1 MVRRLLR
8 LLRRGARSEIGR
20 VIPPIEASQFA
31 VVVKEPHGVVG
42 CIVPWNFPLLL
53 LTWKLAP
60 ALAAG
65 NTAVCKPS
73 EVTPLSTL
81 ALAEI
86 FEDLPDGTVNL
97 VAGAGEIGAG
107 ISAHPGIDC
116 VAFTGSVATGQKV
129 GVACATRNARAN
141 LEMGGKDPFIVC
153 SDIGDE
159 GVQIAAKGGAWAA
172 YLNAGQ
178 VCTSSERFYVMED
191 VYDDYVAAF
200 VEFTKSLVIGDPLDP
215 KTDIGPMVSAVQRGK
230 AVAQVEAA
238 VAAGAEL
245 LTGGGNAGQAKGHY
259 LEPCVLTGVPEDSDL
274 MTEETFGPVAPIVP
288 VKTLEEAIEKA
299 NGLDFGLG
307 ANIYTRDLNTAIT
320 CLKRVRAGSVWINDP
335 LTDNDA
341 GPFGGFKNSGI
352 GRELG
357 TEGLDAFRE
366 AKHIHMDSVIEA
378 KDWWYPYGSGREPRP
393 SFALAAFGAGFRG
406 RRIHL
411 GQQGLL
417 LFQRR
422 VVSLRV
428 RLAESFLLLRQDVP
442 EVLEQGD
449 EFGQRVLVA
458 LRRVEGLQVLDL
470 LRRDLLDLTRGLGRR
485 PRCSRCRRPCS
496 PSSGRR

>member
-1 MVRRLLR
+1 MEFQTKLLIGGKLVEGDGAGIEVENPATEETVVTVASASVAQLDQAVAAARAAIPDWASMPAVDRAPLLR
-8 LLRRGARSEIGR
+8 NIADRLRAKTEELAGLMTTEIGRPLLESRDEVEWSAACFEYYAEVARSEIGR

-53 LTWKLAP
+53 LCWKIAP

-65 NTAVCKPS
+65 NTVVCKPS

-81 ALAEI
+81 ALADV
-86 FEDLPDGTVNL
+86 FDDLPDGTVNL
-97 VAGAGEIGAG
+97 VAGAGEIGSA

-116 VAFTGSVATGQKV
+116 VAFTGSVATGHKV
-129 GVACATRNARAN
+129 GIACAARNARAN

-200 VEFTKSLVIGDPLDP
+200 VDFTKSLVIGDPLDP

-245 LTGGGNAGQAKGHY
+245 LTGGGNAGRPKGHY

-288 VKTLEEAIEKA
+288 VKTLEEAITKA
-299 NGLDFGLG
+299 NSLDFGLG

-320 CLKRVRAGSVWINDP
+320 CLKQVRAGSVWINDP

-366 AKHIHMDSVIEA
+366 AKHVHMDSVIEA
-378 KDWWYPYGSGREPRP
+378 KDWWYPYG
-393 SFALAAFGAGFRG
+393 
-406 RRIHL
+406 
-411 GQQGLL
+411 
-417 LFQRR
+417 
-422 VVSLRV
+422 
-428 RLAESFLLLRQDVP
+428 
-442 EVLEQGD
+442 
-449 EFGQRVLVA
+449 
-458 LRRVEGLQVLDL
+458 
-470 LRRDLLDLTRGLGRR
+470 
-485 PRCSRCRRPCS
+485 
-496 PSSGRR
+496 

>member
-1 MVRRLLR
+1 MGFETKLLIGGKLVEGEGVGIGVENPATEETVVTVASASVGQLDQAVTAAREAAPVWSQMPAVDRAPLLR
-8 LLRRGARSEIGR
+8 GIAAKFREKSEDLASLMTTEIGRPLGESRDEVEWSAACFEYYAEVSRSEIGR

-53 LTWKLAP
+53 LCWKIAP

-65 NTAVCKPS
+65 NTVVCKPS

-81 ALAEI
+81 ALASVFNE
-86 FEDLPDGTVNL
+86 LPPGTVNL
-97 VAGAGEIGAG
+97 VAGAGEIGAA
-107 ISAHPGIDC
+107 ISGHRGIDC

-129 GVACATRNARAN
+129 GVACASRNARAN

-153 SDIGDE
+153 SDIGDD

-191 VYDDYVAAF
+191 VYDDYVSAF
-200 VEFTKSLVIGDPLDP
+200 VEFTNSLVIGDPLNP
-215 KTDIGPMVSAVQRGK
+215 STDIGPMVSAVQRGK
-230 AVAQVEAA
+230 ALAQVEAA
-238 VAAGAEL
+238 VASGAEL
-245 LTGGGNAGQAKGHY
+245 LTGGGNAGQEKGHY
-259 LEPCVLTGVPEDSDL
+259 LEPCVLTGVSEDSDL
-274 MTEETFGPVAPIVP
+274 MTEETFGPVAPIVT
-288 VKTLEEAIEKA
+288 VSNIDEAIEKA

-307 ANIYTRDLNTAIT
+307 ANIYTRDLNTAIK
-320 CLKRVRAGSVWINDP
+320 CLKGVRAGSVWINDP

-366 AKHIHMDSVIEA
+366 AKHVHMDSVIEA
-378 KDWWYPYGSGREPRP
+378 KDWWYPYG
-393 SFALAAFGAGFRG
+393 
-406 RRIHL
+406 
-411 GQQGLL
+411 
-417 LFQRR
+417 
-422 VVSLRV
+422 
-428 RLAESFLLLRQDVP
+428 
-442 EVLEQGD
+442 
-449 EFGQRVLVA
+449 
-458 LRRVEGLQVLDL
+458 
-470 LRRDLLDLTRGLGRR
+470 
-485 PRCSRCRRPCS
+485 
-496 PSSGRR
+496 